1 MSIPNNETRG
11 MADGLINHL
20 TGVRPPSVLYQ
31 AAIDNLPRWFIQKIR
46 EDGASSCDWFCS
58 DGDGTDLLAQRLK
71 IKVAGMDESAV
82 SIDRAQRKYSQP
94 QFLRVEDLSLGAS
107 DRIDEYGICF
117 VINKLEHFSNP
128 VDVLTSIAGK
138 ARNYL
143 VVQVPYREY
152 QRPAA
157 HASTFDQGNIPVSIA
172 GQFTL
177 IYSRVM
183 AIDTRDG
190 VGEHILLIYASAHEI
205 GSLGLSLVD
214 LEIGR
219 ESLRPA
225 VRLQRLRDELKK
237 ANQLFL
243 DRTGLLEQRL
253 GASEGAL
260 REREALIAALHRSTS
275 WRVTSPIRGLGQAA
289 RTGKR
294 KVQAMAR
301 AAYRHAP
308 MPKAW
313 KQALK
318 RALVGGEATTPPGA
332 ALAVPQN
339 MPGEKGHFVPPLRG
353 TKGRADVFIW
363 GGADWPSLAVRSQQ
377 IAQGLAE
384 LGHRT
389 YFFSSRFIED
399 DQPGFQLEAVS
410 ADGLLN
416 VVHLHVAN
424 PQSIHDPSIDAA
436 MMERLKA
443 SLAMFVD
450 QSAPTS
456 IISLLQHPFWLGCAD
471 QVPNRRLAYDTMI
484 DPGDI
489 SLAGL
494 EGDPGL
500 ILSADDGQVDAR
512 DRARAIVQQLDQS
525 VPPLVSVVLVTYN
538 KLELTHACLHSL
550 EKNTHYKNV
559 EIIVVDNDSRDATPE
574 YLKEWARRGENRRI
588 ILNAD
593 NRGFAAGNNQG
604 LRIARGEY
612 LVLLNNDTYV
622 TSGWLGSLVRHLQRN
637 SGMGI
642 VGPVTNN
649 IGNESRID
657 ISYGSMDEMEAAAR
671 RYTASHMG
679 ETITLYTAAFFCVA
693 FTREI
698 YEKVGELDEAFGIG
712 MFEDDDYCRRVQQLG
727 YTVACAEDV
736 FIHHH
741 HSASFNLMGVER
753 RMKLFNENRALYE
766 SKWGPWVPHTYR
778 QGVGPV
784 Q

>member
-1 MSIPNNETRG
+1 
-11 MADGLINHL
+11 MADGSKDHL

-71 IKVAGMDESAV
+71 IKVTGLDEWAV

-94 QFLRVEDLSLGAS
+94 QFLRVEDLSFGAS

-117 VINKLEHFSNP
+117 VINKLEHFANP

-190 VGEHILLIYASAHEI
+190 EGEHILLIYASAQEI

-219 ESLRPA
+219 ELLRPA

-243 DRTGLLEQRL
+243 YLEQRL

-275 WRVTSPIRGLGQAA
+275 WRLTSPIRGLGQAA
-289 RTGKR
+289 RTGKH
-294 KVQAMAR
+294 KAKALAR
-301 AAYRHAP
+301 TAYRHAP

-318 RALVGGEATTPPGA
+318 RALVGVQATTPAGA
-332 ALAVPQN
+332 AAAAPQS
-339 MPGEKGHFVPPLRG
+339 MPGVATHFVPPLRG

-377 IAQGLAE
+377 IAHGLAE

-424 PQSIHDPSIDAA
+424 PQSIHDPSIDDA

-637 SGMGI
+637 SSMGI

-657 ISYGSMDEMEAAAR
+657 ISYGSMDEMETAAR
-671 RYTASHMG
+671 RYTSSHMG

-753 RMKLFNENRALYE
+753 RVKLFNENRALYE

>member
-1 MSIPNNETRG
+1 
-11 MADGLINHL
+11 MADGSKDHL

-71 IKVAGMDESAV
+71 IKVTGLDEWAV

-94 QFLRVEDLSLGAS
+94 QFLRVEDLSFGAS

-117 VINKLEHFSNP
+117 VINKLEHFANP

-190 VGEHILLIYASAHEI
+190 EGEHILLIYASAQEI

-219 ESLRPA
+219 ELLRPA

-243 DRTGLLEQRL
+243 YLEQRL

-275 WRVTSPIRGLGQAA
+275 WRLTSPIRGLGQAA
-289 RTGKR
+289 RTGKH
-294 KVQAMAR
+294 KAKALAR
-301 AAYRHAP
+301 TAYCHAP

-318 RALVGGEATTPPGA
+318 RALVGVQATTPAGA
-332 ALAVPQN
+332 AAAAPQS
-339 MPGEKGHFVPPLRG
+339 MPGVATHFVPPLRG

-377 IAQGLAE
+377 IAHGLAE

-424 PQSIHDPSIDAA
+424 PQSIHDPSIDDA

-500 ILSADDGQVDAR
+500 ILSADDGQVDAQ

-637 SGMGI
+637 SSMGI

-657 ISYGSMDEMEAAAR
+657 ISYGSMDEMETAAR
-671 RYTASHMG
+671 RYTSSHMG